1 MEADMRLYW
10 NYFIMELKSQMQ
22 YKISFLL
29 TTLGQFLTAFTSF
42 FGIKFIFD
50 RINGIDDF
58 TYGQALLC
66 FSVIMLSFSIGEMI
80 GGGLAVF
87 PNLLKDGELDR
98 ILVRPRSIILQL
110 IVPNM
115 DFSRLGLLIQA
126 IIVLCIAVPASGVRW
141 TPTKVMVFGMMTVC
155 GSVIFFCLFLMIAA
169 VAFFTIGSLEFLNIF
184 TYGMRQFGRYP
195 FSVYGESVLRFLTF
209 VVPLALVQYYP
220 LLYLLERKDGFLYMI
235 SPLLSLLFLL
245 PAGLLYRIGL
255 RNYKST
261 GS

>member
-1 MEADMRLYW
+1 MRLYW
-10 NYFIMELKSQMQ
+10 NYFVMELKSQMQ
-22 YKISFLL
+22 YKVSFFL

-50 RINGIDDF
+50 RINGVDDF
-58 TYGQALLC
+58 TYGQVLLC

-87 PNLLKDGELDR
+87 PGLLKSGELDR
-98 ILVRPRSIILQL
+98 ILVRPRSILLQL

-115 DFSRLGLLIQA
+115 DFTRLGLLVQA
-126 IIVLCIAVPASGVRW
+126 IIVLCIAVPASGIRW
-141 TPTKVMVFGMMTVC
+141 TPAKVTVFIMMVIC
-155 GSVIFFCLFLMIAA
+155 GSVIFFCIFLMIAA

-195 FSVYGESVLRFLTF
+195 FSVYGKTTLRFLTF
-209 VVPLALVQYYP
+209 VIPLALIQYYP
-220 LLYLLERKDGFLYMI
+220 LLYLLDREDGLVYMI
-235 SPLLSLLFLL
+235 SPVLSLLFLL
-245 PAGLLYRIGL
+245 PSYLLYRVGL

>member
-1 MEADMRLYW
+1 MRLYW
-10 NYFIMELKSQMQ
+10 NYFVMELKSQMQ
-22 YKISFLL
+22 YKVSFFL

-50 RINGIDDF
+50 RINGVDDF
-58 TYGQALLC
+58 TYGQVLLC

-87 PNLLKDGELDR
+87 PGLLKSGELDR
-98 ILVRPRSIILQL
+98 ILVRPRSILLQL

-115 DFSRLGLLIQA
+115 DFTRLGLLVQA
-126 IIVLCIAVPASGVRW
+126 IIVLCIAVPASGIRW
-141 TPTKVMVFGMMTVC
+141 TPAKVTVFIMMVIC
-155 GSVIFFCLFLMIAA
+155 GSVIFFCIFLMIAA
-169 VAFFTIGSLEFLNIF
+169 VAFFTLGSLEFLNIF

-195 FSVYGESVLRFLTF
+195 FSVYGEPILKFLTF

-220 LLYLLERKDGFLYMI
+220 LLYLLDQGDSFLYI
-235 SPLLSLLFLL
+235 VSPLLSLLFLL
-245 PAGLLYRIGL
+245 PAGLLYRVGL
-255 RNYKST
+255 RNYKSA

>member
-1 MEADMRLYW
+1 MRLYW
-10 NYFIMELKSQMQ
+10 NYFLMELKSQMQ

-42 FGIKFIFD
+42 FGIKFIFS
-50 RINGIDDF
+50 RISGIDDF
-58 TYGQALLC
+58 TYGQVLLC

-87 PNLLKDGELDR
+87 PNLLREGELDR
-98 ILVRPRSIILQL
+98 ILVRPRRIIPQL

-115 DFSRLGLLIQA
+115 DFSRLGLLLQA
-126 IIVLCIAVPASGVRW
+126 VIVLCIAVPVSGIQW
-141 TPTKVMVFGMMTVC
+141 TPQKALVFGMMIIC

-169 VAFFTIGSLEFLNIF
+169 FAFFIIGSLDFLNIF

-195 FSVYGESVLRFLTF
+195 FSVYGDTILRFLTF

-220 LLYLLERKDGFLYMI
+220 LLYLLDREDSFLYMI

-245 PAGLLYRIGL
+245 PTLLLYRIGL